1 DIEGMIQSLD
11 QPARQVMVR
20 AIILEVN
27 QSDLATLGAQYST
40 DPSAFGAIGV
50 NAATALTTLTSR
62 TSPDAAAAGTRPGS
76 FNTVTTAN
84 VTVLLDLLVTRARAR
99 ILNQPT
105 LWTRDN
111 EEATFFKGRSVPFI
125 TSVQTSAEG
134 TATRDQVEYRPVGVT
149 LRVRPN
155 ITPERAVDMTVNLMV
170 SQLDP
175 QLVNGNIATSLLD
188 TTTKT
193 IVMDGQTI
201 MMGGIIY
208 QTDSETVN
216 SVPLLGDV
224 PMLGALFRRVSSQ
237 KVNNE
242 LIVFIT
248 PYVIDAETESMSEA
262 IQSQDDALR
271 KMDAA
276 KSELR
281 DALGL
286 DPNDA
291 PLPRR

>member
-1 DIEGMIQSLD
+1 
-11 QPARQVMVR
+11 V
-20 AIILEVN
+20 ILEVN
-27 QSDLATLGAQYST
+27 KEDLATLGAEYST
-40 DPSAFGAIGV
+40 DPTAFGQIGV
-50 NAATALTTLTSR
+50 NGASALTTLTGRS
-62 TSPDAAAAGTRPGS
+62 SPDLTASGTVRPGK
-76 FNTVTTAN
+76 FNSLTTAN
-84 VTVLLDLLVTRARAR
+84 ISVLLDLLVTKANAR

-125 TSVQTSAEG
+125 VSTQTSSEG
-134 TATRDQVEYRPVGVT
+134 TATKDSVDYRGVGVT

-155 ITPERAVDMTVNLMV
+155 ITPEKAVDMTVNLKV
-170 SQLDP
+170 SQLDA

-201 MMGGIIY
+201 MIGGIVY

-216 SVPLLGDV
+216 KVPLLGDI
-224 PMLGALFRRVSSQ
+224 PILGALFSHVNSQ
-237 KVNNE
+237 KINSE

-248 PYVIDAETESMSEA
+248 PYVIDTDITAATTEMKSQVEA
-262 IQSQDDALR
+262 LK
-271 KMDAA
+271 KMDTS

-281 DALGL
+281 KSLGL
-286 DPNDA
+286 DSNDV
-291 PLPRR
+291 PLKR